1 MTGTEGLIIC
11 SIVFFSVMIFGV
23 ILVFTVAFLEAAGE
37 FWKTIKSDVYE
48 NLGDKFRGKGITS
61 KKIQRLMERG
71 KLRLV
76 AERHNNKLSIYLQ
89 DKKTGDLIYLD
100 YLNIKELMKD
110 E

>member
-1 MTGTEGLIIC
+1 MSDAMLC
-11 SIVFFSVMIFGV
+11 LVIFGV
-23 ILVFTVAFLEAAGE
+23 VTGIVLVLAFIMFVINAVYE
-37 FWKTIKSDVYE
+37 FWKIIENDVYE
-48 NLGDKFRGKGITS
+48 NLADKFRGKGVTS

-89 DKKTGDLIYLD
+89 DKKTDDLIYLD